1 MLRNFK
7 IIIIALLPLLCPLSS
22 FAHELWID
30 TPDFTPKTSQDI
42 PIELRNGEMFK
53 GINLSFFNTRVNALY
68 FDMTERVDAASR
80 MGDIPAMTVPGQSD
94 GLLRVVY
101 ISNPDTLT
109 YAKWEKFVA
118 FTNHKDAVWAQK
130 DHIENGFPNEAFK
143 EEYIRFSKAL
153 IGVGNARGSD
163 TVFGLEIEITA
174 LANPYTDDVTQ
185 GLPVIVHYDSA
196 PRALAQ
202 IEVFERDPHGKAQSF
217 MIRTDA
223 KGRATV
229 PVKSGHTYLLDS
241 VVLRPAPKRDSTQD
255 NLYWQSLWAAL
266 TFKVP

>member
-80 MGDIPAMTVPGQSD
+80 LGDIPAMTVPGQSD

-118 FTNHKDAVWAQK
+118 FTNHKDAAWAQK

-143 EEYIRFSKAL
+143 EEYIRYSKAL
-153 IGVGNARGSD
+153 IGVGQRGYFNLQTENFVGPSCIAH
-163 TVFGLEIEITA
+163 T
-174 LANPYTDDVTQ
+174 Y
-185 GLPVIVHYDSA
+185 
-196 PRALAQ
+196 
-202 IEVFERDPHGKAQSF
+202 QSF
-217 MIRTDA
+217 
-223 KGRATV
+223 
-229 PVKSGHTYLLDS
+229 
-241 VVLRPAPKRDSTQD
+241 
-255 NLYWQSLWAAL
+255 
-266 TFKVP
+266 